1 MSHGRVF
8 EIAIRLLF
16 LLGLAAVMAA
26 GAVGTPVA
34 LLYVTLLLLIW
45 RIGPVAVARVVHYGI
60 VVALL
65 TGFGLD
71 LLLVGGFAD
80 AALRLLLLLA
90 LYKTFAREKEGDY
103 LILYLLS
110 FSLLLVAATYTVSIV
125 FLGLLI
131 VFLFLSV
138 LTFILFESRRAYR
151 ENPEAAFS
159 LGAYLQVT
167 TVISLL
173 TVVLSIPIFLAVPR
187 GSLGLFGQVENRVA
201 GFSNSVRLGEIGRIL
216 GNPEII
222 MRVSVDR
229 PPADLPADLK
239 WRGVALNHFDGRT
252 WTNTRRSVSDFRPD
266 SEGRFLVSRPRRHG
280 GEEDL
285 LEQTF
290 WVEPFSDVV
299 FAASAMIQLSGFRD
313 HQVRL
318 WMDGNEGVQVTPRPV
333 EPLRY
338 YVHSD
343 LRPRA
348 GLIRRI
354 DPDRPIP
361 LEMVEEFLGLPELE
375 EGVAQLTYRVT
386 ERVASPIHKALL
398 LEDFL
403 RRNFRYSLRNPAGGF
418 PDPLAE
424 FLLRSGEGHCE
435 YFATAMAVM
444 LRVVGVPSRI
454 VNGFR
459 AGEFNKWGEY
469 YIVRQSDAH
478 SWVEAY
484 FPGAGWI
491 EFDPTPAASLGAFHS
506 WLRFASQALDSLDV
520 LWNQVVTFDRIRQ
533 LGFFL
538 GVRRSLDDGWRGAAG
553 AFDRLTSLRGP
564 DPAAVRRWV
573 EERWA
578 LFAAPVG
585 LLLLAAALA
594 RYRRPL
600 WFLVQRRIFGRSGD
614 RLARGYYGELLDI
627 LGRRGFSRR
636 LAETPLEFCARVAA
650 ELGTDLPT
658 EVTRTYYRARFG
670 GHCLEEF
677 ELKRIRQALRQLR
690 AL

>member
-1 MSHGRVF
+1 MSYGRAF
-8 EIAIRLLF
+8 ETASYLLF
-16 LLGLAAVMAA
+16 LSGLAAILAT
-26 GAVGTPVA
+26 GAVWIPAAVGYLA
-34 LLYVTLLLLIW
+34 LLLVSW
-45 RIGPVAVARVVHYGI
+45 RAGPLAVSRSVHYLI
-60 VVALL
+60 VASLL
-65 TGFGLD
+65 VGFGLD
-71 LLLVGGFAD
+71 FLLLGTFAD

-90 LYKTFAREKEGDY
+90 LYKSFTREKEGDY

-110 FSLLLVAATYTVSIV
+110 FSLLLVASTYTVSVV
-125 FLGLLI
+125 FLALLI
-131 VFLFLSV
+131 GFLFFSI

-151 ENPEAAFS
+151 ENPDATFS
-159 LGAYLQVT
+159 LAAYLQVT
-167 TVISLL
+167 LVISLM
-173 TVVLSIPIFLAVPR
+173 TVVLSVPIFLAVPR
-187 GSLGLFGQVENRVA
+187 GSLGLFGQPDNRVA
-201 GFSNSVRLGEIGRIL
+201 GFSNSVRLGEIGQIL

-222 MRVSVDR
+222 MRVGVDR
-229 PPADLPADLK
+229 RPDELPVDLK

-252 WTNTRRSVSDFRPD
+252 WTNTRVNESEFRPD
-266 SEGRFLVSRPRRHG
+266 PEGRFLVSLERRHD

-299 FAASAMIQLSGFRD
+299 FGTPTMIQLSGFRD
-313 HQVRL
+313 RQLRL
-318 WMDGNEGVQVTPRPV
+318 WIDGNAAVQVSPRPV

-343 LRPRA
+343 LRTRV

-354 DPDRPIP
+354 DPDLP
-361 LEMVEEFLGLPELE
+361 LPLQMVEDYLGLPEQE
-375 EGVAQLTYRVT
+375 EGVVQLTYRVT
-386 ERVASPIHKALL
+386 ERVASPAHKALL

-418 PDPLAE
+418 EDPLAE

-444 LRVVGVPSRI
+444 LRIVGVPSRV

-459 AGEFNKWGEY
+459 AGEYNKWGDY

-491 EFDPTPAASLGAFHS
+491 EFDPTPPGQPGAFHS
-506 WLRFASQALDSLDV
+506 WLRYTSRVLDTLDV
-520 LWNQVVTFDRIRQ
+520 FWTQVVTFDRIRQ

-538 GVRRSLDDGWRGAAG
+538 GVRRALDDGWRGTAKTFERVASLHPPDLEALREWLAA
-553 AFDRLTSLRGP
+553 
-564 DPAAVRRWV
+564 
-573 EERWA
+573 RWA
-578 LFAAPVG
+578 FLVFPSV

-594 RYRRPL
+594 RYRRPI
-600 WFLVQRRIFGRSGD
+600 WFLVQRRLLSRNGAH
-614 RLARGYYGELLDI
+614 LARGYYGELLEI
-627 LGRRGFSRR
+627 LARRGFSRR
-636 LAETPLEFCARVAA
+636 ASETPLEFCGRVAA
-650 ELGTDLPT
+650 ELGSDLPV
-658 EVTRTYYRARFG
+658 EVTQTYYRARFG
-670 GHCLEEF
+670 GHVVEES
-677 ELKRIRQALRQLR
+677 ELDRVNQALSQLR